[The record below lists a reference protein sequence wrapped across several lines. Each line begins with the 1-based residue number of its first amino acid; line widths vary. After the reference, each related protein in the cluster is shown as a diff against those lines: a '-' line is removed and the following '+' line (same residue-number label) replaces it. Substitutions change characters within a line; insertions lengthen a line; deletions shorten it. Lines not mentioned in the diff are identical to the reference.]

1 MNLRKSSFNT
11 YFLFIGYISLL
22 LILGFSPIAFAQKIT
37 RYPYI
42 QLAQSNSILIRYR
55 TDKAIVSEIS
65 LSTDGKSFNPSIKS
79 ANLQTEHSLSLTALQ
94 PSTKYF
100 YRVHLGEKEILGDST
115 YFFKTA
121 PSLGSKE
128 KISIFS
134 VGDMAAGDT
143 QKKVYN
149 AYLNYQK
156 SNYTNI
162 FLSLGDNVYCGGSD
176 ACWQDE
182 FFNPYQAGR
191 LLRQSALFPSTGN
204 HDYDNQPFPYQ
215 QDEPNMAYFQNF
227 SLPSKGELG
236 GIPSSSEAY
245 YSYDYGNVHFICLDS
260 YAWGKDNFRIFDQV
274 NNIQLNWLKEDL
286 KATKQDW
293 KVVYFHFP
301 VYTKGTYDSDVS
313 GEIIKLRDY
322 LTRVFDEY
330 GVDLVMS
337 GHSHVYERSRPLKG
351 QYGLSTEFSPEKN
364 WPFNSS
370 GRYDGTDKSCAYVIN
385 NSDPS
390 KKGTTYIVNGCGGQT
405 AAHRF
410 DWPHPVMEFSLDK
423 RGGSMAVDIENNR
436 LDAKFIDEDGAIL
449 DQFTILK
456 EVNKVIKQTINAYD
470 AIELKASWPAPANSY
485 NWSTGDKSQKINLRP
500 LKSSTYIVIDSQK
513 CLQDQYEITVNPP
526 LGTTKWEELLYQPF
540 DSLEIFDLLG
550 RTWKS
555 IQKEGMVDQ
564 QIMEGIPSGQYIL
577 EYRYQGKRFTLKLT
591 H

>member
-1 MNLRKSSFNT
+1 MNLRKSIISA
-11 YFLFIGYISLL
+11 YYSSIGFISLF
-22 LILGFSPIAFAQKIT
+22 LILCTSTFSSAQKII

-42 QLAQSNSILIRYR
+42 QLAQSTSVLIRYR
-55 TDKAIVSEIS
+55 TDQAITSEIS
-65 LSTDGKSFNPSIKS
+65 LSTDGKSFSPSIKS
-79 ANLQTEHSLSLTALQ
+79 TSAQTEHSLPLNSLL
-94 PSTKYF
+94 PSTKYY
-100 YRVHLGEKEILGDST
+100 YRVHLGDKEIVGDSS

-121 PSLGSKE
+121 PSIGSKE

-156 SNYTNI
+156 NNYTNI

-182 FFNPYQAGR
+182 FFNPYHTGR
-191 LLRQSALFPSTGN
+191 LLRQSALYPSVGN
-204 HDYDNQPFPYQ
+204 HDYDNQPFPYK

-227 SLPSKGELG
+227 TLPSKGELG
-236 GIPSSSEAY
+236 GVPSTSEAY
-245 YSYDYGNVHFICLDS
+245 YSFDYGNAHFVCLDS

-293 KVVYFHFP
+293 KVVYFHYP
-301 VYTKGTYDSDVS
+301 VYTKGTYDSDVN

-351 QYGLSTEFSPEKN
+351 QYGLSSEFSPEKN

-390 KKGTTYIVNGCGGQT
+390 KKGTTYVVNGCGGQT

-410 DWPHPVMEFSLDK
+410 NWPHPVMEFSLDK

-436 LDAKFIDEDGAIL
+436 LDAKFIDEDGAVI
-449 DQFTILK
+449 DQFTIFK

-485 NWSTGDKSQKINLRP
+485 IWSTGDKSEKINLRP
-500 LKSSTYIVIDSQK
+500 LKSSIYTVTDSQK

-526 LGTTKWEELLYQPF
+526 LGTTNWEELISQPF
-540 DSLEIFDLLG
+540 DSLQIFDLLG
-550 RTWKS
+550 RPWKS
-555 IQKEGMVDQ
+555 IQKEGVVDQ
-564 QIMEGIPSGQYIL
+564 HIMDGIPSGQYIL
-577 EYRYQGKRFTLKLT
+577 EYHYQGKRFTLKLT

>member
-1 MNLRKSSFNT
+1 MDLRKSIISA
-11 YFLFIGYISLL
+11 YYSSIGFISLL
-22 LILGFSPIAFAQKIT
+22 LILCTSTFSSAQKII

-42 QLAQSNSILIRYR
+42 QLAQSTSVLIRYR
-55 TDKAIVSEIS
+55 TDQAITSEIS
-65 LSTDGKSFNPSIKS
+65 LSTDGKSFSPSIKS
-79 ANLQTEHSLSLTALQ
+79 TSAQTEHSLPLNSLL
-94 PSTKYF
+94 PSTKYY
-100 YRVHLGEKEILGDST
+100 YRVHLGDKEIVGDSS

-121 PSLGSKE
+121 PRIGSKE

-156 SNYTNI
+156 NNYTNI

-182 FFNPYQAGR
+182 FFNPYHTGR
-191 LLRQSALFPSTGN
+191 LLRQSALFPSVGN

-236 GIPSSSEAY
+236 GVPSTSEAY
-245 YSYDYGNVHFICLDS
+245 YSYDYGNAHFVCLDS
-260 YAWGKDNFRIFDQV
+260 YAWGKDNFRIFDQA

-293 KVVYFHFP
+293 KVVYFHYP

-322 LTRVFDEY
+322 LARVFDEY

-351 QYGLSTEFSPEKN
+351 QYGLSSEFSPEKN

-370 GRYDGTDKSCAYVIN
+370 GRYDGTDKSCAYVMN

-390 KKGTTYIVNGCGGQT
+390 KKGTTYVVNGCGGQT

-410 DWPHPVMEFSLDK
+410 NWPHPVMEFSLDK
-423 RGGSMAVDIENNR
+423 RGGSMAIDIENNR
-436 LDAKFIDEDGAIL
+436 LDAKFIDEDAAVI
-449 DQFTILK
+449 DQFTIFK
-456 EVNKVIKQTINAYD
+456 EVNKVVKQTINAYD

-485 NWSTGDKSQKINLRP
+485 NWSTGDKSEKINLRP
-500 LKSSTYIVIDSQK
+500 LKSSTYTVTDSQK

-526 LGTTKWEELLYQPF
+526 LGTTNWEELIAQPF

-550 RTWKS
+550 RPWKS
-555 IQKEGMVDQ
+555 IQKVGVVDQ
-564 QIMEGIPSGQYIL
+564 HIMDGIPSGQYIL
-577 EYRYQGKRFTLKLT
+577 EYHYQGKRFSLKLT